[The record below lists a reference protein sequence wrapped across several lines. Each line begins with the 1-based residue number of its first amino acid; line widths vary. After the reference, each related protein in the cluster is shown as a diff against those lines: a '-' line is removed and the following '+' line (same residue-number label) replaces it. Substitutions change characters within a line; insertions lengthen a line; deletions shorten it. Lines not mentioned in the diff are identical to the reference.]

1 MEGEYKSTKKLK
13 QLKKAEKDQ
22 ILNDDKTILELVDD
36 EQIEYKPKVVG
47 DQMDIDK
54 YFGLNG
60 QKYDTGEG

>member
-36 EQIEYKPKVVG
+36 E
-47 DQMDIDK
+47 
-54 YFGLNG
+54 
-60 QKYDTGEG
+60 